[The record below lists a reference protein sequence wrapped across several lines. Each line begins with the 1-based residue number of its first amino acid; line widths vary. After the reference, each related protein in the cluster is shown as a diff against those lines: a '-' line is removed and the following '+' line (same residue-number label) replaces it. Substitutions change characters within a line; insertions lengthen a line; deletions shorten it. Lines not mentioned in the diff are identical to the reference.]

1 MTPWDA
7 RRDAQLRALKREG
20 LSFADIGVML
30 GVTKDAA
37 QKRYRRLLGD
47 DATDSM
53 QTGDVGSVLEALGVR
68 FYQLPPVT
76 PAPPAPS
83 RPVQTALIA
92 SDFHFGV
99 ETYDPWA
106 EHILLH
112 VAADLR
118 PDLYVANGDIP
129 DLLAVSR
136 YPKDFRTDGP
146 LEEEIRL
153 TKQHYVQMRQAL
165 PAGARLVETNANHS
179 GDGVES
185 RWSRHL
191 SLNVPALMQA
201 PAMRERLAYHHVFHD
216 PALGV
221 ELLDHVEIVP
231 GLIAIHGDIVRSHA
245 GYSAKAML
253 EKWRT
258 NLIMGHT
265 HRMGSYGYRV
275 PAIGDKKEHQMR
287 AYEGG
292 CMCKLTAPYLSV
304 ANWQQGFCIVHHDG
318 VDFSVEPVLIHNR
331 KAVVGSLGKTYHA

>member
-1 MTPWDA
+1 MSGWDA

-20 LSFADIGVML
+20 LSFTEIGALL

-37 QKRYRRLLGD
+37 QKRHRKLLSD
-47 DATDSM
+47 DAVESLT
-53 QTGDVGSVLEALGVR
+53 TGEVGSVLEALGIR
-68 FYQLPPVT
+68 FYELPALT
-76 PAPPAPS
+76 PKPAGPS
-83 RPVQTALIA
+83 RPTGTALVA

-106 EHILLH
+106 EAILLQ
-112 VAADLR
+112 VAADLQ
-118 PDLYVANGDIP
+118 PDLYVANGDVP

-136 YPKDFRTDGP
+136 YPKDVRTEGP

-153 TKQHYVQMRQAL
+153 TKQHYYQMRQTL
-165 PAGARLVETNANHS
+165 PATARIVETNANHS

-185 RWSRHL
+185 RWWRYL
-191 SLNVPALMQA
+191 SANIPALMQA
-201 PAMRERLAYHHVFHD
+201 PAMRERLAYPYVFHD
-216 PALGV
+216 PALRV

-231 GLIAIHGDIVRSHA
+231 GFIAIHGDVVRSHA
-245 GYSAKAML
+245 GFSAKAML

-318 VDFSVEPVLIHNR
+318 TDFNVESILIHNR